1 MSLAPFAKSAHRAA
15 RWLTALVSYAEKTAP
30 DIGLNLEAVV
40 QESRKC
46 GCALPELEGY
56 WKEKALPPALV
67 LIGSD
72 HRLAERLARLLSL
85 PLTFPELPTRT
96 VIWELR
102 GGSQDSF
109 ALHYGDSERH
119 ISQSALT
126 SFLEKGVAAE
136 NIVRVCQTVR
146 TEVPCKWR
154 LVWIP
159 SPQTFGDLWESAT
172 GIRILTRQHGAV
184 LILEEV
190 PAELLAAVRDLGQR
204 RWEIRQ
210 GDIGNAEG
218 MARLE
223 AEIGALIETIPA
235 QQTAREAASWQ
246 WLRERCRIILERRRG
261 ELQKV
266 LAQQHGQMKRIDQFL
281 SQYRHSWLHGFRN
294 QVETHLQRQAKTAD
308 MGKLVKAKEL
318 SSSTFLQAISLG
330 TLRSRLESFVLDR
343 LAEFIEGL
351 GALAGKLDIPKVS
364 LPENHVSWTAG
375 DIAAKLESAFQER
388 EILVKKKGH
397 GPLIKR
403 ITGQSHRREEEQ
415 RRELEHALSL
425 TSDITVTSWSEWSSQ
440 FLTDLRREVE
450 KSIEGSLMAAGRP
463 TSAQLKEKIAAI
475 QSIVSMLY
483 GEAAPKSARAQ
494 TRAKRWL
501 ETLARSQLFPTVQSE
516 S

>member
-281 SQYRHSWLHGFRN
+281 SWFSQSGRDPPPATSKDCGHGEAGQGQGTEQQY
-294 QVETHLQRQAKTAD
+294 V
-308 MGKLVKAKEL
+308 
-318 SSSTFLQAISLG
+318 SSGDFFGDA
-330 TLRSRLESFVLDR
+330 
-343 LAEFIEGL
+343 
-351 GALAGKLDIPKVS
+351 ALATGEFRPGPVS
-364 LPENHVSWTAG
+364 GV
-375 DIAAKLESAFQER
+375 
-388 EILVKKKGH
+388 
-397 GPLIKR
+397 
-403 ITGQSHRREEEQ
+403 HRRTG
-415 RRELEHALSL
+415 RS
-425 TSDITVTSWSEWSSQ
+425 
-440 FLTDLRREVE
+440 RREVGHSQGQSSRE
-450 KSIEGSLMAAGRP
+450 SCFVDRGRHRRQARVCFSRARNSCQEERPRTPYQENHGPVPSSRGRAATRIGACSQSDFRYHRD
-463 TSAQLKEKIAAI
+463 QLVGVVFTISHGFE
-475 QSIVSMLY
+475 
-483 GEAAPKSARAQ
+483 
-494 TRAKRWL
+494 
-501 ETLARSQLFPTVQSE
+501 ARSGE
-516 S
+516 IH